1 MDDTKGRNRVKSDPI
16 KCNAHRGHIRKEY
29 TFLVQYSNSQKGE
42 LFVEKKKNFF
52 LDSKITK
59 TRWSISLFFL
69 WITFSRPKKKE
80 RISQH
85 GAAWMFFSKVIRLL
99 VFQNDEEGRK
109 EEEERGRE
117 ILKKKNEE
125 PHLSD
130 WDVMGF
136 KWPESLL
143 TRKRASE
150 RERPHT
156 GDRCSRHQAMLRKK
170 DRGSLINNKE
180 KLPSRYRTWL
190 LSFGRWWPQSCR
202 RRRRESHKERHGNNK
217 SIHARDDEKR

>member
-1 MDDTKGRNRVKSDPI
+1 MVHFSLFFVNNIFTTKKRSGFLNMELRGCFSPKSSDFWYF
-16 KCNAHRGHIRKEY
+16 KMMKRG
-29 TFLVQYSNSQKGE
+29 
-42 LFVEKKKNFF
+42 EKKK
-52 LDSKITK
+52 K
-59 TRWSISLFFL
+59 R
-69 WITFSRPKKKE
+69 
-80 RISQH
+80 
-85 GAAWMFFSKVIRLL
+85 
-99 VFQNDEEGRK
+99 EG
-109 EEEERGRE
+109 GRF
-117 ILKKKNEE
+117 LKKKNEE

-143 TRKRASE
+143 TRKRASERE